1 MKEKCY
7 LKEFEYFDGEE
18 FVTFNLLDLSED
30 KITVAITNRGKIS
43 MVEYPLLKDDNGLY
57 FEWMIVLLTNLSVGS
72 RLGYYNRRDRCP
84 SLFCGRK
91 LLSLGGFGRRG
102 CDPLLLFFQTRIR
115 DVVIVSYHVRV
126 FILRVFPPF
135 L

>member
-18 FVTFNLLDLSED
+18 FVTFNLLELSED

-57 FEWMIVLLTNLSVGS
+57 FEYGA
-72 RLGYYNRRDRCP
+72 GYA
-84 SLFCGRK
+84 
-91 LLSLGGFGRRG
+91 
-102 CDPLLLFFQTRIR
+102 RINIE
-115 DVVIVSYHVRV
+115 DFEEI
-126 FILRVFPPF
+126 ID
-135 L
+135 